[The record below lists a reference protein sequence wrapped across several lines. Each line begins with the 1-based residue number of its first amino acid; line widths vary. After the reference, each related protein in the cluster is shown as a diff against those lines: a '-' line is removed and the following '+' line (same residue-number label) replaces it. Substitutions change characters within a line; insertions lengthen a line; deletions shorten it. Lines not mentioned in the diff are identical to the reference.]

1 MQTNDNDKTLS
12 SRMRMATRIKSE
24 RGSGGGGGGGGED
37 WEGREGYGACVCRPY
52 CLCTAMAELAVHDAA
67 LK

>member
-12 SRMRMATRIKSE
+12 SRMRMATSIKSE
-24 RGSGGGGGGGGED
+24 RGSGGGGGGGED